1 MRPCK
6 PNTVSGIAT
15 STLAYLN
22 ERLGRKEGTI
32 DKTHN
37 EDCHNLGVP
46 ESGSD
51 STSGATERWPF

>member
-1 MRPCK
+1 MIDAA
-6 PNTVSGIAT
+6 TSTQLQGIAA

-37 EDCHNLGVP
+37 EIV
-46 ESGSD
+46 
-51 STSGATERWPF
+51 TI

>member
-1 MRPCK
+1 MRPAN
-6 PNTVSGIAT
+6 PARLQGIAA

-37 EDCHNLGVP
+37 EIV
-46 ESGSD
+46 
-51 STSGATERWPF
+51 TI